1 MTFNVYI
8 IFVTGLSVSCE
19 LLKRGVEA
27 VTTEGGFCSTILQT
41 AEELSK
47 WMACPSNE
55 IVTAAFS
62 KKVVTS
68 LEECIANHPMNRSGR
83 TKICGAFHQLW
94 SSEAFKSEWVNFLQK
109 VTSTDPDPTF
119 YQYVIGKIFDE
130 ILKQH
135 CPIVQPTSAGTSPE
149 ELSLSYEEQNALR
162 YQLQAIYH
170 ERLQK
175 SSVLHHTHS
184 KISSLSV

>member
-1 MTFNVYI
+1 MTLMYTDI

-27 VTTEGGFCSTILQT
+27 VITEGGFCSTILQT

-62 KKVVTS
+62 KKVATS

-83 TKICGAFHQLW
+83 TKIFGAFHQLR
-94 SSEAFKSEWVNFLQK
+94 SSEAFKSE
-109 VTSTDPDPTF
+109 
-119 YQYVIGKIFDE
+119 
-130 ILKQH
+130 
-135 CPIVQPTSAGTSPE
+135 
-149 ELSLSYEEQNALR
+149 
-162 YQLQAIYH
+162 
-170 ERLQK
+170 
-175 SSVLHHTHS
+175 
-184 KISSLSV
+184 